1 MMKGNLLLVY
11 LLVKCN
17 LLDNWG
23 LWLVRLVI
31 YDYLLLVKYW
41 VLVLCSVWE

>member
-1 MMKGNLLLVY
+1 MIRNLLLVN

-17 LLDNWG
+17 LLDYWG

-41 VLVLCSVWE
+41 VLVLCSVCE